1 LVKENPFGD
10 IMVVIEISKKDLL
23 NLVGME
29 LSDQQIED
37 TLFLIKVEGEI
48 SDDTITCEL
57 NPDRPDLFSVEG
69 VAREMK
75 GFLGLRK
82 GLVKYE
88 VADSKVTL
96 KKERSEVRPVIY
108 CAIIK
113 DVELSDE
120 LVKSLMQVQEKL
132 HITIG
137 RDRKKVAI
145 GVHDFGKM
153 EPPLVYRDVGDETF
167 VPLGENKEMN
177 IKQILSEHA
186 KGKDYAHLVKDSFPL
201 IYDKKGVISFPPI
214 INSERT
220 RVTKNTKSLFID
232 VTGTDEKAVS
242 WALNILVCNITER
255 SGKIESVKV
264 SNKKT
269 PDLRPRE
276 RSILIEKV
284 DRILGIGL
292 HKNDIVECLE
302 KMGYGI
308 TSMRGEKIGI
318 TIPAYRLDIIHDI
331 DVIEDVAIGYGF
343 DKIEPILPKLSTI
356 GGQLSLAKLSK
367 RVRELMIGLDFQEV
381 VTFVLTNRENNLN
394 KMNIEGNVV
403 EILNP
408 TSSEYNVCRA
418 WLLPNLLKVLSS
430 NKHVEYPQKIFEVG
444 EVVVFDDQSPTGV
457 RNIRKLAGVISY
469 DNANLTEMKSIIET
483 VLYNLS
489 YKYAIDNLSHSSFI
503 ETRAGEIIVD
513 GNRVGLFGEIHP
525 KVIENWKLE
534 KPVIGFELLL
544 I

>member
-1 LVKENPFGD
+1 
-10 IMVVIEISKKDLL
+10 MVVIEISKKDLL
-23 NLVGME
+23 NLIGME

-37 TLFLIKVEGEI
+37 TLFLIKIEGEI

-88 VADSKVTL
+88 VSDSKVTL
-96 KKERSEVRPVIY
+96 KKERAEVRPVIH

-113 DVELSDE
+113 DVELTDE

-145 GVHDFGKM
+145 GVHDFDKM

-167 VPLGENKEMN
+167 IPLGESKEMS
-177 IKQILSEHA
+177 IKQILAEHA

-242 WALNILVCNITER
+242 WALNILVCNISER

-276 RSILIEKV
+276 RSIPIEKV

-308 TSMRGEKIGI
+308 TSMRGDKLGI

-356 GGQLSLAKLSK
+356 GGQSSLAKLSK
-367 RVRELMIGLDFQEV
+367 KVRELMIGLDFQEV

-403 EILNP
+403 ELLNP

-418 WLLPNLLKVLSS
+418 WLLPNLMKILSS